1 MYEQVLEGLHLVAK
15 HAALPLLDHFL
26 GWRKEALVKAT
37 RAGGEIIVLR
47 KRVSTGLGPSSTT
60 QCWQWRIAEHV
71 FSGGTKT
78 VNAAVGKLETSI
90 SRCNA

>member
-1 MYEQVLEGLHLVAK
+1 MPCILQDRGDLPLDPVYEQVLEGLHLVAK

-47 KRVSTGLGPSSTT
+47 KRVSTGLGPSSNT
-60 QCWQWRIAEHV
+60 QYCQSHNTEHL
-71 FSGGTKT
+71 SSEGM
-78 VNAAVGKLETSI
+78 ET
-90 SRCNA
+90 